1 MGDREY
7 KPWIIE
13 QIFSGTYYWTLF
25 CRDENGDNRH
35 IQISRSAHN
44 GLVLEKMF
52 NKPVSEW
59 AGIHCG
65 YTILNM
71 NVEAIL
77 CVWVEPTELR
87 GKIEFRGFRIKGE
100 YYFFETCY
108 SVFCREEE

>member
-7 KPWIIE
+7 RPWTIE
-13 QIFSGTYYWTLF
+13 QIFSGKYYWTLF

-59 AGIHCG
+59 GGVHCG
-65 YTILNM
+65 YTSLNI
-71 NVEAIL
+71 NAEAVI
-77 CVWVEPTELR
+77 CVWVKPEEIK
-87 GKIEFRGFRIKGE
+87 GQEEFRGFRINGKR
-100 YYFFETCY
+100 YFFELSY
-108 SVFCREEE
+108 SIFSGEEE